1 MGILHRDAA
10 PPRPQEPL
18 PVDGSRGFPQSFSA
32 AFEGATYRFRL
43 HVNLPAAAL
52 AEETEFFDLPAA
64 GGHLV
69 VRVER
74 EQGEGRTELL
84 LLRKVVPELVY
95 EAGAIALEFPV
106 QRVAR
111 ANLNGQGEHGT
122 RVEGRIGRRWA

>member
-1 MGILHRDAA
+1 
-10 PPRPQEPL
+10 
-18 PVDGSRGFPQSFSA
+18 
-32 AFEGATYRFRL
+32 
-43 HVNLPAAAL
+43 
-52 AEETEFFDLPAA
+52 
-64 GGHLV
+64 V

-95 EAGAIALEFPV
+95 EAGAIALDFPV

-111 ANLNGQGEHGT
+111 ANLNGQGEHGS